1 MMYFNTTTIPTEY
14 TPPFLTTTDIFTQLF
29 FAGGSLVTC
38 TLMGAFTIYLHFKKR
53 KHKTVETES
62 EEKGYA
68 DTYQDAFD
76 ALERRELSAEEIS
89 GLAQKIVRETT
100 PGGDVIMSYN
110 KSSEAFVY
118 YTDNLTDI
126 SYEILETVAQ
136 KFAIEYNCKALCVER
151 KTVQI
156 QKQIDDNLKR
166 RLAQAEQAQAEAAQ
180 LEAQAE
186 RAQSQAERAQ
196 AERAQAQAE
205 RAQAEQAQ
213 AEEKPKERSLFAT
226 FKTYN
231 TTTKGGTP
239 NFNTGLESV
248 NEQITNHFRFRG
260 KTKEYEENEKARVAA
275 QEAAKLPVM
284 DYNSFKQMMKENKT
298 CEN

>member
-14 TPPFLTTTDIFTQLF
+14 TPPFLTTADIFTQLF

-53 KHKTVETES
+53 KHKTVETEL

-166 RLAQAEQAQAEAAQ
+166 RLAQAEQAQAEQ
-180 LEAQAE
+180 LQL
-186 RAQSQAERAQ
+186 
-196 AERAQAQAE
+196 QAQAE

-231 TTTKGGTP
+231 TATKGGTP
-239 NFNTGLESV
+239 NFNNGLESV

-260 KTKEYEENEKARVAA
+260 KTKEYEENEKARIAA

-298 CEN
+298 C

>member
-166 RLAQAEQAQAEAAQ
+166 RLAQAEQAQAE
-180 LEAQAE
+180 
-186 RAQSQAERAQ
+186 
-196 AERAQAQAE
+196 
-205 RAQAEQAQ
+205 
-213 AEEKPKERSLFAT
+213 EKPKERSLFAT

>member
-1 MMYFNTTTIPTEY
+1 
-14 TPPFLTTTDIFTQLF
+14 
-29 FAGGSLVTC
+29 
-38 TLMGAFTIYLHFKKR
+38 
-53 KHKTVETES
+53 
-62 EEKGYA
+62 
-68 DTYQDAFD
+68 
-76 ALERRELSAEEIS
+76 
-89 GLAQKIVRETT
+89 VRETT

-166 RLAQAEQAQAEAAQ
+166 RLAQAEQAQA
-180 LEAQAE
+180 QAE
-186 RAQSQAERAQ
+186 QL
-196 AERAQAQAE
+196 QAQAE
-205 RAQAEQAQ
+205 QTQAEQLQLQAQAEQAQAEQAQ

-231 TTTKGGTP
+231 TATKGGTP
-239 NFNTGLESV
+239 NFNNGLESV

-260 KTKEYEENEKARVAA
+260 KTKEYEENEKARIAA

-298 CEN
+298 C